1 MSANSNLAMELSMGN
16 SGFALVTSTA
26 LQSGSYV
33 GLTVVTPTVFAS
45 ISGRNISGTWSATT
59 IPAGITI
66 VGPITSFQLTS
77 GSVIAYNGVINS

>member
-1 MSANSNLAMELSMGN
+1 MSANSNLATELSMGN
-16 SGFALVTSTA
+16 AGFGLVTATT
-26 LQSGSYV
+26 LQSGNYV
-33 GLTVVTPTVFAS
+33 GLVTTTPTIFAS
-45 ISGRNISGTWSATT
+45 ISGRNVTGTWSGNT